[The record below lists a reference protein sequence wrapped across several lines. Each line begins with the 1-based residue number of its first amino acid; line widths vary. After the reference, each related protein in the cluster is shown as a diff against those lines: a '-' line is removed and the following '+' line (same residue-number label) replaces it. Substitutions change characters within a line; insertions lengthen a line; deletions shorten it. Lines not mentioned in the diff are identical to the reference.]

1 MASQADVIGKGIA
14 MAAGAGIKIIHRF
27 PCMLSAVGSAG
38 PSDKT
43 VTFGHHHPG
52 LVAIDAK
59 GMLFVA
65 GKTVVFIP
73 SCKNSVIIYKIQ
85 RMCQAV
91 EIVALMAGGAVAVL
105 VAM

>member
-1 MASQADVIGKGIA
+1 MASQADVIGIGIIVT
-14 MAAGAGIKIIHRF
+14 AGAGIKIIHRF
-27 PCMLSAVGSAG
+27 PCMLSTAGSAG

-43 VTFGHHHPG
+43 VTFGHYHPC

-59 GMLFVA
+59 GMLLVA

-73 SCKNSVIIYKIQ
+73 SCQNSVIIYKIQ
-85 RMCQAV
+85 RMRQAV